1 MTEATSIGP
10 GATPAGGLMAGKK
23 GLVMG
28 LANDKSIAWGICQ
41 ALRAQGAD
49 LAISYQGGA
58 LEKRVKPLAEKLGLS
73 DDRLLTCDATDPE
86 SVKGTIET
94 TADLFGGSFDF
105 IVHAIG
111 FSDKEELKGKYLN
124 TSKENF
130 LFTMDVSCWSFT
142 EVAKAAEPFMNRGGS
157 MITLTY
163 LGSMMVLPNYNVMG
177 VAKAAL
183 EASVRYLAH
192 DFGPAGVRVNGLSAG
207 AIRTLAAS
215 GIGDFKNMLKWSEL
229 TSPMRQNVSID
240 DVGNAALY
248 LLSDWAAGV
257 TGQIHYVDA
266 GANTQGMFP
275 IDEIE
280 PIAALASDMAARKKA
295 D

>member
-10 GATPAGGLMAGKK
+10 GATQAGGLMAGKK

-73 DDRLLTCDATDPE
+73 EDRLLTCDATDPE
-86 SVKGTIET
+86 SVKATIEN
-94 TADLFGGSFDF
+94 TANLFGGSFDF

-280 PIAALASDMAARKKA
+280 PIAALATDMAARKKV

>member
-1 MTEATSIGP
+1 MSGMSGFGP
-10 GATPAGGLMAGKK
+10 GITHPNGLMTGKR

-41 ALRAQGAD
+41 ALRAQGAEF
-49 LAISYQGGA
+49 AVSYQWGP
-58 LEKRVKPLAEKLGLS
+58 LEKRVKPLMAQLKLS
-73 DDRLLTCDATDPE
+73 DSHLLTCDATDPD
-86 SVKGTIET
+86 SVQATIKA
-94 TADLFGGSFDF
+94 TAEMFGGSFDF

-111 FSDKEELKGKYLN
+111 FSDKDELKGKYLN

-142 EVAKAAEPFMNRGGS
+142 EVAKAAEPYMNRGGS

-163 LGSMMVLPNYNVMG
+163 LGSVMVIPNYNVMG

-215 GIGDFKNMLKWSEL
+215 GIGDFKNMLKWGEL
-229 TSPMRQNVSID
+229 TSPMRQNVSIN

-275 IDEIE
+275 LDEIE
-280 PIAALASDMAARKKA
+280 PIADLAADMASRKKA
-295 D
+295 T